1 MFKLSLKLMAG
12 ALLAS
17 TLLVGCG
24 SSDNGDGEV
33 STGPTPT
40 PTPTPTP
47 PMEQTITAVVDY
59 IRSLMASTGDNAEPA
74 EVNGLT
80 LAADDKAEPA
90 AVN

>member
-24 SSDNGDGEV
+24 SSDNGDGQV
-33 STGPTPT
+33 STGPIT

-47 PMEQTITAVVDY
+47 PIEQTITAVVDY
-59 IRSLMASTGDNAEPA
+59 IRSLIASTGDNAEPT

-90 AVN
+90 VVN